1 MLYVYVYVCTYIFV
15 CTYMYLSYIR
25 IPSVRMICTC
35 VVCIVSCFVY
45 NPFKDVVC
53 TVQQF
58 CMCVCMYYCICTLHL
73 CCLDWNCLA
82 DHEHVEVPFPLLD
95 GERILYIGL
104 LCDQDK
110 APTLVLSNF
119 RFFVAFTEGFYN
131 VSIHQ
136 YC

>member
-1 MLYVYVYVCTYIFV
+1 MHTVQYVHTLLYTCMYVCT
-15 CTYMYLSYIR
+15 
-25 IPSVRMICTC
+25 
-35 VVCIVSCFVY
+35 IVSAHY
-45 NPFKDVVC
+45 
-53 TVQQF
+53 
-58 CMCVCMYYCICTLHL
+58 ICG
-73 CCLDWNCLA
+73 CLDRDHLA